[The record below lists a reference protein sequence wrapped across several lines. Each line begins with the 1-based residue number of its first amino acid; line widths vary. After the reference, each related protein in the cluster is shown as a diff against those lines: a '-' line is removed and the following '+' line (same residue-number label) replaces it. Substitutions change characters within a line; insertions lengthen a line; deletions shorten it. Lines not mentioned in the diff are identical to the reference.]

1 MGGGLGKCRPSISLP
16 WFRGGPCEG
25 LERAKE
31 ALAVTGHDSH
41 GCGRCGRPHLPIASY
56 RIASLAPS
64 AMKSIKKSLV
74 LFYSPRSLYF
84 SRFPFSFLVAK
95 IQILQKINLLNS
107 HRPHPRR
114 LPHYHPNHP
123 LPFNHLSQQAPPIT
137 ETITP
142 FPRNHL
148 HRPRAHDHP

>member
-1 MGGGLGKCRPSISLP
+1 
-16 WFRGGPCEG
+16 
-25 LERAKE
+25 
-31 ALAVTGHDSH
+31 
-41 GCGRCGRPHLPIASY
+41 
-56 RIASLAPS
+56 
-64 AMKSIKKSLV
+64 MKSIKKSLV

-148 HRPRAHDHP
+148 HRPRAHLFYLQPPRTVDLLSTERLLRRQSSSSVQTTLTSRHETVLAMVLLNACPSDSTCLEAPLLHLEQVP